1 MAAISTKPQK
11 IVCISTGQV
20 YASINEAARE
30 NSVQPSSMMRA
41 VKDRR
46 MCCGKYYDYLPA
58 ELEGADSAELSRWR
72 MARLLGIIDFC
83 LKG

>member
-1 MAAISTKPQK
+1 MAAISTKPRK
-11 IVCISTGQV
+11 VVCINTGQV
-20 YASINEAARE
+20 YASINSAARE
-30 NSVQPSSMMRA
+30 IGMNPSSLQRA
-41 VKDRR
+41 LIKCR